1 MKKTFVSIML
11 VLMAAWAGEGRSAGI
26 GDRIP
31 ELVLE
36 DQYGESVSFRKFEGR
51 VLVLI
56 GSDKE
61 GSEQNGPWKK
71 ALSSRY
77 KDSIA
82 LMGIADVSTV
92 PSFMTGL
99 IKSRFKKDGGRV
111 LMDWKADVFK
121 TLGLKKSVS
130 NIVVVDQKGNL
141 RYMTSGAGS
150 DEAIATVNAEIDR
163 LK

>member
-1 MKKTFVSIML
+1 MTALLATGAVGANAM
-11 VLMAAWAGEGRSAGI
+11 GI

-31 ELVLE
+31 EFVLE
-36 DQYGESVSFRKFEGR
+36 DQYGDSVSFKKFEGR
-51 VLVLI
+51 VFVLLA
-56 GSDKE
+56 SDKE

-71 ALSSRY
+71 ALISRY
-77 KDSIA
+77 NNSIA

-99 IKSRFKKDGGRV
+99 IKSRFKKDEGRV
-111 LMDWKADVFK
+111 LMDWKAEVFK
-121 TLGLKKSVS
+121 ALGLKKKVS

-141 RYMTSGAGS
+141 RYITSGAGTE
-150 DEAIATVNAEIDR
+150 EAIAKLFAEIDG